1 MEKPI
6 YYFKMKPYFQT
17 EPYLNLC
24 EYMETTSDKELS
36 NNLSHREYTVFDL
49 ETTGFLPEIGHE
61 ILSIGA
67 VRMDVEGKIVDEM
80 HQLIKP
86 IRPVP
91 KDILSLTN
99 LSRDSLA
106 AAPSFIE
113 GFHRFLAFSEHSTL
127 VAHPAHFDVRFLRAM
142 VKRWKL
148 PDYSPACIDSQLM
161 AKLAVPHVS
170 HRLDPL
176 LTHFNIHSL
185 ERHHALNDALM
196 TAELFKELLKIINKE
211 HDIYT
216 YSGLQEELKK
226 QKSS

>member
-1 MEKPI
+1 MHAR
-6 YYFKMKPYFQT
+6 T
-17 EPYLNLC
+17 
-24 EYMETTSDKELS
+24 DKELS
-36 NNLSHREYTVFDL
+36 NDLSKREYTVFDL

-67 VRMDVEGKIVDEM
+67 VRMNGSGEIIDEM

-91 KDILSLTN
+91 KHILSLTN
-99 LSRDSLA
+99 LSKDSLTQ
-106 AAPSFIE
+106 APSFIE
-113 GFHRFLAFSEHSTL
+113 GFHQFLDFSEHSTL

-148 PDYSPACIDSQLM
+148 PGYNPACIDSQLM
-161 AKLAVPHVS
+161 AKLAVPSVS

-176 LTHFNIHSL
+176 LNHFNIHRL

-196 TAELFKELLKIINKE
+196 TAELFKELLRIINNN
-211 HDIYT
+211 HHIFTYT
-216 YSGLQEELKK
+216 ELQQQLKK